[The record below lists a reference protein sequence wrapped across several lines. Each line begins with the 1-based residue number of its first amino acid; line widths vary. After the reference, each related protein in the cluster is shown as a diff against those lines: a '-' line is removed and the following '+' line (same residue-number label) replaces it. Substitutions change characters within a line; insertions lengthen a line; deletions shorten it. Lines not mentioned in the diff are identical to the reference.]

1 MSALADAIVAGE
13 PRAIARAITVVE
25 RGGPSAAVLLEA
37 VRDRVGRALVVG
49 VTGPPGAGKST
60 LVDRLIALW
69 RERGRRVGVLAVDP
83 SSPFSGGALLGDRV
97 RMQGHATDAGVFIRS
112 LATRGASGGLSRA
125 ARDAVQVLDAAGFD
139 PVVVETVGV
148 GQAEVDVARLA
159 DVVLVVTVPGT
170 GDDVQALKAGLMEA
184 GDLFVVNKADR
195 EGADGAA
202 AAIEGML
209 ALDEGRGRVWQP
221 LVIRTVATSGE
232 GVEALVDLIARFAQE
247 AGDLVAARRRAR
259 LAGESMRPGAL
270 RLDHVGIAVHTAD
283 RVLDFLRDTLRL
295 EASAPEDVP
304 GSGVRV
310 RFAEAPGVA
319 VEIVEAAA
327 PDSPIARF
335 LARRGPG
342 LHHVAFRVPDVT
354 EALARLR
361 ARGVRLIDE
370 APRPGARGTRIAFVH
385 PSSAGGMLVELVERR
400 ETG

>member
-1 MSALADAIVAGE
+1 
-13 PRAIARAITVVE
+13 
-25 RGGPSAAVLLEA
+25 
-37 VRDRVGRALVVG
+37 
-49 VTGPPGAGKST
+49 
-60 LVDRLIALW
+60 
-69 RERGRRVGVLAVDP
+69 
-83 SSPFSGGALLGDRV
+83 
-97 RMQGHATDAGVFIRS
+97 
-112 LATRGASGGLSRA
+112 
-125 ARDAVQVLDAAGFD
+125 
-139 PVVVETVGV
+139 
-148 GQAEVDVARLA
+148 
-159 DVVLVVTVPGT
+159 
-170 GDDVQALKAGLMEA
+170 
-184 GDLFVVNKADR
+184 
-195 EGADGAA
+195 
-202 AAIEGML
+202 ML
-209 ALDEGRGRVWQP
+209 ALDEGRDRVWQP

-232 GVEALVDLIARFAQE
+232 GVEALADVIARFAQE

-310 RFAEAPGVA
+310 RFVEAPGAA